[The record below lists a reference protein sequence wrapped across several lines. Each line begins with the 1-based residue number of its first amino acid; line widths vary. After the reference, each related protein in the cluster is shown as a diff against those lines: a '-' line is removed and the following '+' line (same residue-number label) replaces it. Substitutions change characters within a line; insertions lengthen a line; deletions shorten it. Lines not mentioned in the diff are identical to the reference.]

1 MLHHLMSH
9 WQAIRADLL
18 ETIDKFNDRELSYV
32 SYEGAWSVGQILRH
46 IAHEE
51 EIEIHYGLT
60 RQTTEFPAE
69 YGAEDY
75 PTVEAIKALLAEVN
89 GRTRAYLE
97 GLDDADLDREVEAA
111 WGQIYRL
118 ESMVWHVMEHEVH
131 HRGELSLILGML
143 GREGLDA

>member
-9 WQAIRADLL
+9 WQAICADLL
-18 ETIDKFNDRELSYV
+18 ETIDKFNDRELSFVPYG
-32 SYEGAWSVGQILRH
+32 GAWSVGQILRH

-60 RQTTEFPAE
+60 RQTTEFPPE

-75 PTVEAIKALLAEVN
+75 PTLESIKALLAEVH

-111 WGQIYRL
+111 WGQTYRL
-118 ESMVWHVMEHEVH
+118 ESMVWHVMEHEIH